1 MGAHLPITGSAHKK
15 MEGFHMYTP
24 PSARVS
30 AAYRQVDLNSQVMS
44 ASPHGLIGL
53 LFTELRACLAGARGA
68 MERKDVTA
76 KVRLISKTIRL
87 LDEGLIAGLDMQAGG
102 ALAENLHKL
111 YSYCL
116 VRLTQANA
124 QNDVAAIDEVLNA
137 LQPVMDGWSEI
148 GNQART

>member
-1 MGAHLPITGSAHKK
+1 MD
-15 MEGFHMYTP
+15 GFRMYTP

-53 LFTELRACLAGARGA
+53 LFTELRTCLVGARDA
-68 MERKDVTA
+68 MARKDVTA
-76 KVRLISKTIRL
+76 KVRLISKASRL
-87 LDEGLIAGLDMQAGG
+87 LDEGLIAGLDMRAGG
-102 ALAENLHKL
+102 ALAENLHRL

-124 QNDVAAIDEVLNA
+124 QNDVALIDEVLNV
-137 LQPVMDGWSEI
+137 LRPVMDGWSEI
-148 GNQART
+148 GSQART